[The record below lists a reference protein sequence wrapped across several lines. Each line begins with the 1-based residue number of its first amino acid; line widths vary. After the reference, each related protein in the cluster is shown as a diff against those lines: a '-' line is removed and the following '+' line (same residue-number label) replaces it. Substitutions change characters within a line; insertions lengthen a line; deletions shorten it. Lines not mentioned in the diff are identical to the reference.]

1 MGDSSRSELE
11 RLIYG
16 SGYDPGDAFGVQELL
31 SRCTE
36 RELKLAEDVLK
47 LFLMKQ

>member
-1 MGDSSRSELE
+1 MHLPMEYILFGEGYE
-11 RLIYG
+11 PG
-16 SGYDPGDAFGVQELL
+16 SAAAVQELL

-36 RELKLAEDVLK
+36 RELRLAEEMLK